1 MQEYQYLTVNRYNG
15 ITTLPHME
23 VRCMLI
29 MIFGR
34 VVFAPTAH

>member
-1 MQEYQYLTVNRYNG
+1 MQEYQSLTVNWYNG

-23 VRCMLI
+23 VKCMLI
-29 MIFGR
+29 MIFGQ